1 MSCLNVQYS
10 LPGYTSDL
18 LRHLPLKYSKV
29 TAMRGITFEILWK
42 KNKVMIKKIGKE
54 NHSWNNYHIIGNESA
69 WRHEKIHIWLVRR

>member
-1 MSCLNVQYS
+1 MNNIPHQAIY
-10 LPGYTSDL
+10 SDL

-69 WRHEKIHIWLVRR
+69 IEELVLII